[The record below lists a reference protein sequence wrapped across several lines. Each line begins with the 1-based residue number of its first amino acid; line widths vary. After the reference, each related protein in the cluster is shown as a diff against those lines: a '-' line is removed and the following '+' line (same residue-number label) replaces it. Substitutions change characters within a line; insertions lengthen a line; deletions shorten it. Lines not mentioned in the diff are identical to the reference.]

1 MIKLP
6 LNKIT
11 SLINP
16 TDFIVSTGEG
26 TSSGS
31 FLSAALVR
39 DKNGDY
45 HIKIIDMYSCVIITS
60 FSLQLGNLS
69 TYTIHCC
76 IPSGIVLMDKW
87 GNGPS
92 RIHYEEL
99 ISTDISGYKHKD
111 YIKELF
117 NYYTQK
123 NNINNELN
131 KIPNLIRNWK
141 YTDKVVEELKLR
153 LETVNEKIKL
163 LESNYST

>member
-1 MIKLP
+1 
-6 LNKIT
+6 
-11 SLINP
+11 
-16 TDFIVSTGEG
+16 
-26 TSSGS
+26 
-31 FLSAALVR
+31 
-39 DKNGDY
+39 
-45 HIKIIDMYSCVIITS
+45 
-60 FSLQLGNLS
+60 
-69 TYTIHCC
+69 
-76 IPSGIVLMDKW
+76 MDKW
-87 GNGPS
+87 GNGPL

-99 ISTDISGYKHKD
+99 ISTGINGYKHKD

-153 LETVNEKIKL
+153 LETVSEKIKL